1 MTIVFAGL
9 SAILIGGITLWLGR
23 VFWRGQPKSDTT
35 AHHDANAAVL
45 RDQLTELERDVA
57 NQVLSH
63 HDFLTAKQELHRR
76 VLDEATPNTPVSR
89 KNASNRS
96 LAALFIMALPSAAVA
111 LYMSLGAPEAI
122 VPELAP
128 APSMVTE
135 ADVQNMMKSL
145 EERLAHN
152 PDDPEGWLML
162 ARSYQYF
169 GRYNEAADA
178 FFEAA
183 PIIQSNPLALAE
195 YAEVLAKSSGTGFTS
210 NAIQLLERALI
221 VNPEEPLAL
230 TLAGAAAFQ
239 HGSYQV
245 AIDYWQQVF
254 NLLPA
259 DSAVA
264 QVVAD
269 NIEQAQARLEAAH
282 DQTFDTPL
290 RRKPAPNQPNE

>member
-1 MTIVFAGL
+1 MTLVFAGL
-9 SAILIGGITLWLGR
+9 SALLVVSIALWLGR
-23 VFWRGQPKSDTT
+23 VFWQGQPKSDTT

-45 RDQLTELERDVA
+45 RDQLAELERDVA

-76 VLDEATPNTPVSR
+76 VLEEVTPNTSVTR
-89 KNASNRS
+89 KNPNNKS
-96 LAALFIMALPSAAVA
+96 LAALFIIALPSAAIA
-111 LYMSLGAPEAI
+111 LYMTLGTPEAI

-128 APSMVTE
+128 APPVMTE

-195 YAEVLAKSSGTGFTS
+195 YAEALAKSSGTGFTS
-210 NAIQLLERALI
+210 NAIQLLERALTL
-221 VNPEEPLAL
+221 NPQEPLAL

-239 HGSYQV
+239 HGGYQT

-259 DSAVA
+259 DATVA
-264 QVVAD
+264 HVLAD

-282 DQTFDTPL
+282 D
-290 RRKPAPNQPNE
+290 